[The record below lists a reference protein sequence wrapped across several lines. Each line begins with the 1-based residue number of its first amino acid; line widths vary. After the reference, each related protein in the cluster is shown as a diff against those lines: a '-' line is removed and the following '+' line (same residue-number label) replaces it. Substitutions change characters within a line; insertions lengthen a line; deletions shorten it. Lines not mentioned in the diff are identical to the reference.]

1 MTDTTPYSSCVSA
14 IETMW
19 SGAWDSETPY
29 IWQHNSDDPVPS
41 IYSTQYW
48 LHLAVEFEDE
58 RAVAFGQGSFNVER
72 ELRGVVVV
80 RVFGA
85 RGVGETT
92 ILSLL
97 DQALVVFRSQKTTGL
112 SFIGTMP
119 LLQPGASED
128 GSFWIRSAIAP
139 FVYRFRG

>member
-29 IWQHNSDDPVPS
+29 ICQHNSDDPVPS

-72 ELRGVVVV
+72 ALRGVVVV

-85 RGVGETT
+85 RGGGETT

-97 DQALVVFRSQKTTGL
+97 DQAQ
-112 SFIGTMP
+112 IGR
-119 LLQPGASED
+119 ASC
-128 GSFWIRSAIAP
+128 
-139 FVYRFRG
+139 